1 MIHKNLEETVTNIIN
16 EMDDKFVVVF
26 CFYSLS
32 VKVKILLLF
41 RLIGFFG
48 VSLSESSDENNLK
61 INLNLK

>member
-1 MIHKNLEETVTNIIN
+1 MIHKNLEEIVTNIIN